1 MPADTLPMGMVF
13 DACRRVLLRDVEPLH
28 YIELTRRALALLG
41 HSDHMLAWKRQI
53 EDVREKFVG
62 SDIFYSGPPHYLFG
76 YRWWFHDR
84 ALVRPTDGVVIPAS
98 VQAGVDGSY
107 EGLMRSP
114 HMQVKTAA
122 PLERVMRARAHGLV
136 IESHVRGYFA
146 ARFPDLYRPPPNEG
160 QWTQVCGYD
169 FGLLL
174 DGRVARF
181 DVSSRKRN
189 GEYGLP
195 AGGKA
200 LGHDYRIL
208 AEPRGDDVVMVS
220 ILSGPD
226 LLAAAVDEERSGMP
240 PELLLIRLHCDQNGI
255 DYDEL
260 RRVAESER
268 RPARR
273 ATRPRQG
280 AVAQG
285 VEG

>member
-1 MPADTLPMGMVF
+1 MRQRKQAMQAPK
-13 DACRRVLLRDVEPLH
+13 PL
-28 YIELTRRALALLG
+28 
-41 HSDHMLAWKRQI
+41 KR
-53 EDVREKFVG
+53 
-62 SDIFYSGPPHYLFG
+62 L
-76 YRWWFHDR
+76 
-84 ALVRPTDGVVIPAS
+84 
-98 VQAGVDGSY
+98 QAT
-107 EGLMRSP
+107 P
-114 HMQVKTAA
+114 
-122 PLERVMRARAHGLV
+122 
-136 IESHVRGYFA
+136 
-146 ARFPDLYRPPPNEG
+146 
-160 QWTQVCGYD
+160 C
-169 FGLLL
+169 
-174 DGRVARF
+174 
-181 DVSSRKRN
+181 
-189 GEYGLP
+189 
-195 AGGKA
+195 KA

>member
-1 MPADTLPMGMVF
+1 MGMVF

-41 HSDHMLAWKRQI
+41 HGDHMLAWKRQI

-62 SDIFYSGPPHYLFG
+62 NDIFYSGEPHYLFG

-98 VQAGVDGSY
+98 VEAGVNGSY

-114 HMQVKTAA
+114 HMQVKTTA
-122 PLERVMRARAHGLV
+122 PLERVMRARARGLV

-146 ARFPDLYRPPPNEG
+146 ARFPGLYRPPPNEG

-220 ILSGPD
+220 ILGEPD
-226 LLAAAVDEERSGMP
+226 LRSAAVNEEHRGTP
-240 PELLLIRLHCDQNGI
+240 PEHLLIRLYCAQNGI

-260 RRVAESER
+260 RRAAESER
-268 RPARR
+268 RSARR
-273 ATRPRQG
+273 ATASR
-280 AVAQG
+280 AVALAKG
-285 VEG
+285 